1 MVTRK
6 HFTIKRSK
14 RAGVFA
20 GLRCL
25 AVMVSLSLVLLGCDR
40 QEAQDEAL
48 TSSSQTDVSSL
59 ATDTVSSS
67 IEPTVAVSPV
77 ATIVYFSDAAGLK
90 LVGETRTLQ
99 SGEDLPAALVQ
110 ALIDGPTAP
119 NQPTLPPGTRLLGV
133 TVEKG
138 EAIVDLSQEF
148 VDNHPGG
155 SSSERLSVYSIV
167 NTLAGLPEIDQV
179 TIVVNG
185 KNIEAIG
192 GHLDLSGPLARDGS
206 IL

>member
-6 HFTIKRSK
+6 LFITKRSK

-25 AVMVSLSLVLLGCDR
+25 AVIVSLSLVLLGCDR

-48 TSSSQTDVSSL
+48 TSSSL
-59 ATDTVSSS
+59 ATDTVSPS
-67 IEPTVAVSPV
+67 IEPTAAVSPV
-77 ATIVYFSDAAGLK
+77 ASIVYFSDAAGLK

-192 GHLDLSGPLARDGS
+192 GHLDLSGPFARDGS